1 MGYRITPEDRERV
14 TLLDKVAKKGIKEL
28 TLKQLRRLEILVE
41 KKDYSHNKKANK
53 DKKKF
58 LARINV
64 AIYEAEEG
72 RGGI

>member
-1 MGYRITPEDRERV
+1 MDYKITPEDRERV

-53 DKKKF
+53 DKRNF
-58 LARINV
+58 
-64 AIYEAEEG
+64 
-72 RGGI
+72 